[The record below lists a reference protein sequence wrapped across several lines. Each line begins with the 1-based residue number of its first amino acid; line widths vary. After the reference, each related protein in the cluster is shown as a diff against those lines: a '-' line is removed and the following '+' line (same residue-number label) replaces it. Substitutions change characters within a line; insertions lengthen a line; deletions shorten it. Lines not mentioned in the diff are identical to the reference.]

1 MQIKSF
7 PVGAFCTNCYVVWD
21 EESKRGVVIDP
32 GYDAQRIQM
41 VLAAHQVQCQYI
53 LLTHGHIDHI
63 TGAQELK
70 EKTGALTVIGVK
82 DAHYM
87 TEEQDREFRAY
98 YVTNYKNT
106 APDMTVKE
114 GDELEV
120 GALHF
125 RVLETPGHT
134 PGGVCYL
141 CGDYLFCGDTLF
153 QGSCGRTDLEGG
165 NWPEILRSLARLSR
179 LPGNLFVMSGHGPS
193 STIEREQKYNPF
205 IQEALAAEKQG

>member
-7 PVGAFCTNCYVVWD
+7 PVGAFGTNCYVVWE
-21 EESKRGVVIDP
+21 EESKQGVVIDP

-41 VLAAHQVQCQYI
+41 VLAAHQVQCRYI

-70 EKTGALTVIGVK
+70 QQTGALTVIGVK

-98 YVTNYKNT
+98 YATNYKNT
-106 APDMTVKE
+106 APDRTVKE

-120 GALHF
+120 GALRF
-125 RVLETPGHT
+125 RVMETPGHT

-141 CGDYLFCGDTLF
+141 CGEYLFCGDTLF

-165 NWPEILRSLARLSR
+165 SWPDILRSLARLSR

-193 STIEREQKYNPF
+193 STIERERQYNPYVR
-205 IQEALAAEKQG
+205 EALAAEQQG